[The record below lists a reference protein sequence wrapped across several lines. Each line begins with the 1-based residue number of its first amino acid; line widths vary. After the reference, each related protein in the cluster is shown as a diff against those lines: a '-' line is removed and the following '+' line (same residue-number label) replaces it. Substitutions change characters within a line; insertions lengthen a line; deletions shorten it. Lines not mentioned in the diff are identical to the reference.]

1 MKSIFEGI
9 ANIIVKKPGLLSK
22 IFLIVLV
29 ACIFGMS
36 MLSMATGNGVYID
49 LESPRGVILDHYI
62 DDIQK
67 ESVILIIESSDVKS
81 PVVINYLDEIEKPLL
96 NLQYVDSVNS
106 VTTFIRPLNNGTIPQ
121 SSTEIDSLINEIPV
135 TIRNKLV
142 PSQMMTLALV
152 NLEPGLTYERKNAVL
167 DNIDAFLDS
176 TDKPPGI
183 SIEIS
188 GNAAFQYQLIQELMQ
203 SMGTLIVAALVLMV
217 IVLGILFSYV
227 NYRFLPVLMVFI
239 GLLLTFGFMGLLGIK
254 ISMSVTAAFPVLLG
268 LGIDYSIQMHSRL
281 EEEAR
286 THPLPEA
293 IRIAITKTGPAVM
306 YAMLATACGFLAM
319 FISPVPMIKG
329 FGLVS
334 IIGIVMC
341 YLTSLIGIP
350 LGAMLLRYKPKGY
363 GRSKMSNM
371 IDTGLSK
378 SAVWIAKRSV
388 LILLIVII
396 LAFIGIEAD
405 MKIPFNTDENT
416 FVPSDMPA
424 KVNMD
429 KVTRVLGST
438 TSVPILLSGSD
449 VISLDTIKWI
459 KKFSDF
465 EIEKESKIT
474 GITSILD
481 YILLYNNGTM
491 PKTQSELETI
501 LEKIPESEKEQ
512 YIYGNTEMVI
522 LISTIDLD
530 TGGKIDL
537 KDQLKGD
544 LAFFKAPP
552 GVRTQLTGTFEMFAT
567 LVNDIKEI
575 KDVMTYL
582 GFLLIAL
589 FLLGVYRNIN
599 AISPIV
605 PIVAVVG
612 WNGMAMYLL
621 GINYNPMTACL
632 GSMTIGVAAEY
643 TILVMERYIEE
654 KEKTSDSLEAIK
666 KSVQKIGSAIMV
678 SGLATFFG
686 FSALLFST
694 FPIIS
699 TFGLTT
705 IIAVAF
711 SLIGAI
717 FVMPAILSLIDKIGH
732 GIEDIKEKGVHSS
745 LP

>member
-1 MKSIFEGI
+1 M
-9 ANIIVKKPGLLSK
+9 ANL
-22 IFLIVLV
+22 
-29 ACIFGMS
+29 
-36 MLSMATGNGVYID
+36 
-49 LESPRGVILDHYI
+49 
-62 DDIQK
+62 
-67 ESVILIIESSDVKS
+67 
-81 PVVINYLDEIEKPLL
+81 
-96 NLQYVDSVNS
+96 
-106 VTTFIRPLNNGTIPQ
+106 
-121 SSTEIDSLINEIPV
+121 
-135 TIRNKLV
+135 
-142 PSQMMTLALV
+142 
-152 NLEPGLTYERKNAVL
+152 
-167 DNIDAFLDS
+167 
-176 TDKPPGI
+176 
-183 SIEIS
+183 
-188 GNAAFQYQLIQELMQ
+188 
-203 SMGTLIVAALVLMV
+203 
-217 IVLGILFSYV
+217 
-227 NYRFLPVLMVFI
+227 
-239 GLLLTFGFMGLLGIK
+239 
-254 ISMSVTAAFPVLLG
+254 
-268 LGIDYSIQMHSRL
+268 
-281 EEEAR
+281 
-286 THPLPEA
+286 
-293 IRIAITKTGPAVM
+293 
-306 YAMLATACGFLAM
+306 
-319 FISPVPMIKG
+319 
-329 FGLVS
+329 
-334 IIGIVMC
+334 
-341 YLTSLIGIP
+341 
-350 LGAMLLRYKPKGY
+350 
-363 GRSKMSNM
+363 

-388 LILLIVII
+388 QILVIVII

-459 KKFSDF
+459 KKYSDF

-491 PKTQSELETI
+491 PETQSELETI
-501 LEKIPESEKEQ
+501 LDKIPKSTKEQ
-512 YIYGNTEMVI
+512 YVYGNTEMVI

-552 GVRTQLTGTFEMFAT
+552 GIKPQLTGTFEMFAT

-582 GFLLIAL
+582 GFLLIAI
-589 FLLGVYRNIN
+589 FLLVVYRNIN

-605 PIVAVVG
+605 PIIAVVG

-621 GINYNPMTACL
+621 GIDYNPMTACL

-654 KEKTSDSLEAIK
+654 KEKTADSLEAIK

-717 FVMPAILSLIDKIGH
+717 FVMPAILSLIDKISH
-732 GIEDIKEKGVHSS
+732 GVEEIKEKRVHLSH
-745 LP
+745 P